1 MWWKKAL
8 ICRSSKLDV
17 CSGSPQNW
25 NFTLY
30 YKTLDI
36 FEALPYRTK
45 RSSFKY
51 KNLISKDCLFAS
63 ARLFKLCESRALPGG
78 SGVDCVCDTEEK
90 HKTQLHCVL
99 FRN

>member
-45 RSSFKY
+45 SPHLNTKISLAKIAFLLVLVCLNCV
-51 KNLISKDCLFAS
+51 NLG
-63 ARLFKLCESRALPGG
+63 LCRV
-78 SGVDCVCDTEEK
+78 GVG
-90 HKTQLHCVL
+90 
-99 FRN
+99 

>member
-36 FEALPYRTK
+36 FEALPYRTCNVVYN
-45 RSSFKY
+45 F
-51 KNLISKDCLFAS
+51 IWSKDPHLNTKISLAKIAFLLVFVCLNS
-63 ARLFKLCESRALPGG
+63 VNLGLCRV
-78 SGVDCVCDTEEK
+78 GVG
-90 HKTQLHCVL
+90 
-99 FRN
+99 